1 MAQVEAALPFPS
13 PLGQTPGV
21 KKSVSHELEGKLN
34 PEQIAAVTHGEGP
47 QLVLA
52 GAGSGKTRVITY
64 RIYWLVEEMGVDPG
78 TIAAMTFTNKA
89 AGEMRERVEE
99 LLDLHPLPTSV
110 GTFHRY
116 GLLLLRRYGE
126 RVGLR
131 RDFHVLD
138 GSDQIGLVKEALTA
152 EGLSET
158 AFSPRSVLSQISAA
172 KNRLIDAAGLRG
184 AGAELLREEGR
195 RPLPALP
202 GAAQRRL
209 GGRLRRPDRAA
220 GQAPVDRR
228 GDQGAGPPLDALP
241 AGRRV
246 PGHQPRPAPA
256 DPGAHRPGRQPH
268 RRGRRG
274 PGDLPLA
281 RRRPQQHPGVREDL
295 PRAPPSASWSR
306 TTAPPRPSST
316 SPAR

>member
-1 MAQVEAALPFPS
+1 MR
-13 PLGQTPGV
+13 
-21 KKSVSHELEGKLN
+21 KSVSQELESKLN

-89 AGEMRERVEE
+89 AGEMRDRVEE

-116 GLLLLRRYGE
+116 GLLMMRRYGE

-138 GSDQIGLVKEALTA
+138 GSDQIALVKEALTA

-158 AFSPRSVLSQISAA
+158 AFSPARCSARSAA
-172 KNRLIDAAGLRG
+172 
-184 AGAELLREEGR
+184 
-195 RPLPALP
+195 
-202 GAAQRRL
+202 
-209 GGRLRRPDRAA
+209 
-220 GQAPVDRR
+220 
-228 GDQGAGPPLDALP
+228 
-241 AGRRV
+241 
-246 PGHQPRPAPA
+246 PRT
-256 DPGAHRPGRQPH
+256 G
-268 RRGRRG
+268 
-274 PGDLPLA
+274 
-281 RRRPQQHPGVREDL
+281 
-295 PRAPPSASWSR
+295 
-306 TTAPPRPSST
+306 
-316 SPAR
+316 